1 MFVVIDYAVSF
12 GNDKQERKDFCDYM
26 HQLGYIDGV
35 IYENELID
43 SIYPIGICLKP
54 KIITIVKGTIA
65 CWNMDKNGQMKSV
78 EEMKLILEN
87 M

>member
-12 GNDKQERKDFCDYM
+12 GNDKHERKEFCDYM
-26 HQLGYIDGV
+26 YQLGYIADCFS
-35 IYENELID
+35 EDELIKSD
-43 SIYPIGICLKP
+43 YPIGICLKP

-65 CWNMDKNGQMKSV
+65 CWNMDKNGQMKSA
-78 EEMKLILEN
+78 EEMKQILEN